1 MLLYKLI
8 RNIFFDHTQQ
18 SGSNKGWVGMQ
29 EGGRHAGMGRQRGQ
43 SAKHARNAQTD
54 PFHGTEPSVN
64 QPIVST
70 QPQKTKNPRMSM
82 NRWVHIVSIQLVVKV

>member
-1 MLLYKLI
+1 
-8 RNIFFDHTQQ
+8 
-18 SGSNKGWVGMQ
+18 
-29 EGGRHAGMGRQRGQ
+29 MGRQRGQ

-70 QPQKTKNPRMSM
+70 QRQKTKKSEDEHEQMGAYSFYAVGSISM
-82 NRWVHIVSIQLVVKV
+82 TQVDWSQKNSLNCTNVHASLLRTFQDIM

>member
-1 MLLYKLI
+1 
-8 RNIFFDHTQQ
+8 
-18 SGSNKGWVGMQ
+18 
-29 EGGRHAGMGRQRGQ
+29 MGRQRGQ

-70 QPQKTKNPRMSM
+70 QRQKTKKSEDEHEQMGAYSFYTVGSKSM
-82 NRWVHIVSIQLVVKV
+82 THVDWSQKKQPKLHKCACKPVKNFLGHCSLF